1 MGTVYLA
8 RHLTLNK
15 PVAVKVLR
23 GDLPTD
29 MQGVERFLREARAAA
44 RLEHQRIVPVY
55 DAGKQDGMYYLV
67 MQYVAGESLASRLRR
82 EKCLPVPEAI
92 RIFRAVAEGLAYAH
106 LNGIV
111 HRDVKPDNV
120 LLGDDGSVKIVDFG
134 LACVMEGDPN
144 LSRSG
149 TILGSPNFMSPEQAT
164 GQRVD
169 QRTDIYSL
177 GATLYQMVT
186 GVPPFEASSSVGV
199 VCKVVREA
207 LRAPNEVNTSVPAAL
222 SRYVCYLMRKEREKR
237 PSTLGE
243 AIAALAKL
251 EEKGIGERRQ
261 KGRGIAS
268 GVFLSA
274 FLAAGFLLALVIFL
288 SWPRGGGTP
297 PLANAAGKTDGEN
310 VPETEPEGTQAS
322 PKAPDSLEPVP
333 SLPPGPPLPPGV
345 EIEPRMGGA
354 TIAGAMTPLAPHEE
368 KSLRERFDE
377 LCTRFTSERFHEVK
391 YMVDPEMLARG
402 LTSSR
407 PKSASSS
414 KKPYVFLA
422 QRVLGDLSAADMGR
436 AKVRSVVWE
445 DRQKGYA
452 KVTAE
457 VSDKFRTYSQI
468 WVLRSGTWYLRPDL
482 DEGEEPEGTRD

>member
-1 MGTVYLA
+1 
-8 RHLTLNK
+8 
-15 PVAVKVLR
+15 
-23 GDLPTD
+23 
-29 MQGVERFLREARAAA
+29 
-44 RLEHQRIVPVY
+44 
-55 DAGKQDGMYYLV
+55 MYYLV

-207 LRAPNEVNTSVPAAL
+207 LRAPNEVNPAVPAAL

-237 PSTLGE
+237 PGSLAE
-243 AIAALAKL
+243 ATAALTKL

-288 SWPRGGGTP
+288 SWPRGGGLP
-297 PLANAAGKTDGEN
+297 PLANAEGKSDGGN
-310 VPETEPEGTQAS
+310 DTEPAPEGIEAP
-322 PKAPDSLEPVP
+322 PKPPDSSEPAP
-333 SLPPGPPLPPGV
+333 LLPPGPPLPPGV
-345 EIEPRMGGA
+345 ETDSKPGA
-354 TIAGAMTPLAPHEE
+354 AIFAGALMPLAPHEE
-368 KSLRERFDE
+368 KSLRGRFDE
-377 LCTRFTSERFHEVK
+377 LSSMFVSERLEKVK

-402 LTSSR
+402 IPSSR
-407 PKSASSS
+407 PKGDPSIR
-414 KKPYVFLA
+414 KPYVFLA
-422 QRVLGDLSAADMGR
+422 QRVLGDLSAEDMGR
-436 AKVRSVVWE
+436 ATVRSVVWE
-445 DRQKGYA
+445 DRKKGYA
-452 KVTAE
+452 RVTAE
-457 VSDKFRTYSQI
+457 VSDKFRTYSQV
-468 WVLRSGTWYLRPDL
+468 WVLRSGSWYLRPDL
-482 DEGEEPEGTRD
+482 DKGGEPEGVRE

>member
-1 MGTVYLA
+1 MAKSKSDTNTGERAVIPSEPRPIATTDPRTVRTIGQCLLQRKLGQGGMGTVYLA

-82 EKCLPVPEAI
+82 EKCLPVPEAL

-186 GVPPFEASSSVGV
+186 GVPP
-199 VCKVVREA
+199 
-207 LRAPNEVNTSVPAAL
+207 
-222 SRYVCYLMRKEREKR
+222 
-237 PSTLGE
+237 
-243 AIAALAKL
+243 
-251 EEKGIGERRQ
+251 
-261 KGRGIAS
+261 
-268 GVFLSA
+268 
-274 FLAAGFLLALVIFL
+274 
-288 SWPRGGGTP
+288 
-297 PLANAAGKTDGEN
+297 
-310 VPETEPEGTQAS
+310 
-322 PKAPDSLEPVP
+322 
-333 SLPPGPPLPPGV
+333 
-345 EIEPRMGGA
+345 
-354 TIAGAMTPLAPHEE
+354 
-368 KSLRERFDE
+368 
-377 LCTRFTSERFHEVK
+377 
-391 YMVDPEMLARG
+391 
-402 LTSSR
+402 
-407 PKSASSS
+407 
-414 KKPYVFLA
+414 
-422 QRVLGDLSAADMGR
+422 
-436 AKVRSVVWE
+436 
-445 DRQKGYA
+445 
-452 KVTAE
+452 
-457 VSDKFRTYSQI
+457 
-468 WVLRSGTWYLRPDL
+468 
-482 DEGEEPEGTRD
+482 